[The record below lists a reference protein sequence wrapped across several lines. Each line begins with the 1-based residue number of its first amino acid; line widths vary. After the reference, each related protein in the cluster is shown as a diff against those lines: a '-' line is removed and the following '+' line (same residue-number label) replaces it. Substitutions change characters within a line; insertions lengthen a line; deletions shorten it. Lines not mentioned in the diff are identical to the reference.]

1 MPVDVLYNMEIKI
14 CLKKSAKPKRERKKE
29 RGGGASRGQLEAR
42 ILVSPAHSAFQ
53 MEP

>member
-1 MPVDVLYNMEIKI
+1 MHIDVLYYMEIKI
-14 CLKKSAKPKRERKKE
+14 CLKKSAKPPREKE

>member
-1 MPVDVLYNMEIKI
+1 MPIDVLYNMEIKI
-14 CLKKSAKPKRERKKE
+14 CLKKDCKAQEREEE
-29 RGGGASRGQLEAR
+29 REGGVSRGQLEAR

>member
-1 MPVDVLYNMEIKI
+1 M
-14 CLKKSAKPKRERKKE
+14 LKKECKAQEREEE
-29 RGGGASRGQLEAR
+29 REGGASRGQLEAR

>member
-1 MPVDVLYNMEIKI
+1 MPIDVLYNMEIKI
-14 CLKKSAKPKRERKKE
+14 CLKKSTKPKREEE
-29 RGGGASRGQLEAR
+29 REGGVSRGQLEAR

>member
-1 MPVDVLYNMEIKI
+1 MPIDVLYNMEIKI

-29 RGGGASRGQLEAR
+29 RGGASRGQLEAR